1 MLVRTPSQTVGPFYS
16 IGLCR
21 RDGNEL
27 VERSD
32 PGAIV
37 LRGELLDGEGVPVT
51 DGMIEI
57 WQAPDRQWGRSGTSP
72 DGAFSFIVTKPEASS
87 GEAPYLHVLV
97 VARGLLKHQ
106 LTRMYF
112 PDETA
117 ANDVDPLL
125 CVESREQRR
134 RLVAKDE
141 GDSLRF
147 DIRLQGDAETVFF
160 AT

>member
-21 RDGNEL
+21 RDDNEL
-27 VERSD
+27 VERGD

-51 DGMIEI
+51 DGMVEV
-57 WQAPDRQWGRSGTSP
+57 WQASDRRWGRCGTSP
-72 DGAFSFIVTKPEASS
+72 DGAFSFVVTKPEASS
-87 GEAPYLHVLV
+87 GEAPHLHVLV
-97 VARGLLKHQ
+97 FARGLLKHQ

-112 PDETA
+112 PDEAA

-125 CVESREQRR
+125 ATLDAEQRP

>member
-21 RDGNEL
+21 RDHNEL
-27 VERSD
+27 VEPGD
-32 PGAIV
+32 PRAIV

-51 DGMIEI
+51 DGMVEV
-57 WQAPDRQWGRSGTSP
+57 WQATDRRWGRCGTSP
-72 DGAFSFIVTKPEASS
+72 DGAFSFVVTKPESSS
-87 GEAPYLHVLV
+87 GGAPHLHVLV
-97 VARGLLKHQ
+97 FARGLLKHQ

-112 PDETA
+112 PDEAA

-125 CVESREQRR
+125 ATLDAEQRS
-134 RLVAKDE
+134 RLVATNE
-141 GDSLRF
+141 GDGLRF